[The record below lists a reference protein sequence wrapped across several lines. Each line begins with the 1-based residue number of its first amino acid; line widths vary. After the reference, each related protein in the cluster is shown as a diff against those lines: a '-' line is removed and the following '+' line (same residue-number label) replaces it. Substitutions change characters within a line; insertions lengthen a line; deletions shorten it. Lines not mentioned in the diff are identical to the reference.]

1 MTMRSGTS
9 IINLF
14 FLIVGIC
21 LIGACTDHATVKIP
35 ANGFSTTPVNKWIC
49 IGPFKF
55 DTISQDPSST
65 FYNKDLKEFGIDE
78 ENFKKADIELIP
90 ESVKIF
96 EIEDKE
102 GSVDLIK
109 YATGDNLKLSNFYLF
124 TEVESELEQQ
134 VVFITDGSFAYKI
147 WLNGQEVI
155 SDYWKKN
162 TNKGGDR
169 YINVHLKKGKNTVFA
184 KVSRGNNVLSWKL
197 NLTISNFEEAQKVFF
212 DNCLS
217 DFIANPNFTDT
228 LSVYVGPIQ
237 SGKIELINSV
247 TNHMDVEQPFSKE
260 SIKEGYVNL
269 HQLQHLED
277 GFYTARLICQDSIM
291 EEKVY
296 KGDLMKV
303 KAKFEEQLSTLD
315 CDSSFRNEIAA
326 SVKKFSYLAE
336 IKPDSLSRYEKQ
348 YWKNNSVFYGYNTN
362 SAFNY
367 LAQNK
372 SLKGC
377 PGTVI
382 KSYHSE
388 KENRRFYFLFH
399 STGTP
404 EEIASKPV
412 MIMIP
417 YTLEGNDFNTSWYFT
432 SLDQLEIDAYL
443 ADKKGFSIAWV
454 FLRGSDYTIESA
466 DEDVLGAIG
475 TLVSDYHIPQNNFYL
490 EGDCVGGYRALLIA
504 SRNPDKIAGVTANGP
519 ITKGD
524 GGYGPINLVRNLY
537 NVPVCIVHGNEDKVV
552 PIGESEQYIQEA
564 KKFGINPVFS
574 VWYSK
579 GKYSLSKA
587 YHGDSF
593 DKLKG
598 FHGNKENGEPSE
610 IKYIT
615 YEKEKKNIYWL
626 DFLPNYEY
634 ESSEISIFYEKDKA
648 FKIESKGIDE
658 IEIDTKK
665 LMINPNSDISIISNN
680 NEIYRGKMSFPTMK
694 LQISQNLYQ

>member
-1 MTMRSGTS
+1 MKSGKTILKLFYW
-9 IINLF
+9 II
-14 FLIVGIC
+14 GIC
-21 LIGACTDHATVKIP
+21 LIGACSEPSTVKIP

-49 IGPFKF
+49 IGPIKF
-55 DTISQDPSST
+55 DTILQDPVRT
-65 FYNKDLKEFGIDE
+65 FYNNDLKEFGIDE
-78 ENFKKADIELIP
+78 ENFKKADIELLP

-109 YATGDNLKLSNFYLF
+109 YATEYKLQLSNFYLF
-124 TEVESELEQQ
+124 TEVESELEQS

-147 WLNGQEVI
+147 WLNGQEII
-155 SDYWKKN
+155 SEYWKKN

-169 YINVHLKKGKNTVFA
+169 YITVHLKKGMNTVFA

-228 LSVYVGPIQ
+228 LSVYVGPNQ

-247 TNHMDVEQPFSKE
+247 NNHVDVKQPFLKE
-260 SIKEGYVNL
+260 NIKEGYVNL
-269 HQLQHLED
+269 TQLQHLED
-277 GFYTARLICQDSIM
+277 GFYTARLLCQDSIM

-296 KGDLMKV
+296 KGDLLEV
-303 KAKFEEQLSTLD
+303 KAKFHKQFSALD
-315 CDSSFRNEIAA
+315 CDSSFRKEIAA
-326 SVKKFSYLAE
+326 SINKFNYLAE
-336 IKPDSLSRYEKQ
+336 IRPDSLSRYEKQ
-348 YWKNNSVFYGYNTN
+348 YWKNNSVFYGFNTN
-362 SAFNY
+362 SAFQY

-377 PGTVI
+377 PGTLI

-388 KENRRFYFLFH
+388 KYNRTFYFLFH

-412 MIMIP
+412 VIMIP
-417 YTLEGNDFNTSWYFT
+417 YALEGNDFNTSWYFT

-454 FLRGSDYTIESA
+454 FLRGSEYTIEAA

-475 TLVSDYHIPQNNFYL
+475 TLVSDYNIPHNNFYL

-519 ITKGD
+519 ITTGE

-537 NVPVCIVHGNEDKVV
+537 NVPACIVHGNEDKVV
-552 PIGESEQYIQEA
+552 PIGQSEQYIQEA
-564 KKFGINPVFS
+564 KKFGIDPVFS

-598 FHGNKENGEPSE
+598 FHTSKKNGEPAE

-615 YEKEKKNIYWL
+615 YEKETKSIYWL
-626 DFLPNYEY
+626 DLSPNFEF
-634 ESSEISIFYEKDKA
+634 EASEISIAYEKDKA

-658 IEIDTKK
+658 ISIDTKR
-665 LMINPNSDISIISNN
+665 LNINPDAEINIISNN
-680 NEIYRGKMSFPTMK
+680 NGIYKGKVSFPKMK
-694 LQISQNLYQ
+694 LKITEVLNY